1 MLAHEQLQSGGSL
14 LDLRISNSNARP
26 VDGHVLV
33 LVHGLPR
40 LVGMGRQAA
49 GLLPELA
56 EHVANESGWL
66 VATGTLSG
74 VGGSTGTF
82 SASKWRE
89 DLAMIL
95 DRVAEGDRRIS
106 LAGFGFGGSLA
117 LAVAAAD
124 DRVRGVATFAA
135 PAHLA
140 AWSGS
145 AEEIHRAVQVAGVV
159 GDEKDLLPVD
169 ELYKDLLAIDPM
181 TAIAAIPPRRL
192 LIGHG
197 TDDVEVPA
205 SDARDLVAAA
215 EGRAELRLIQGA
227 GHQLRADP
235 RMVATLLGWLDRHR

>member
-1 MLAHEQLQSGGSL
+1 VLAHEQLTSGTSL
-14 LDLRISNSNARP
+14 LDLKISNSNARP
-26 VDGHVLV
+26 VVGHVLV

-56 EHVANESGWL
+56 EHVSNESGWL

-82 SASKWRE
+82 SATKWRE
-89 DLAMIL
+89 DLATIL
-95 DRVAEGDRRIS
+95 DRVAEGEPRVS
-106 LAGFGFGGSLA
+106 LAGFGFGGALA
-117 LAVAAAD
+117 LAVAATD
-124 DRVRGVATFAA
+124 DRVRGIATFAA
-135 PAHLA
+135 PAHLG
-140 AWSGS
+140 AWCGS
-145 AEEIHRAVQVAGVV
+145 PEEIHRAVLISGVV
-159 GDEKDLLPVD
+159 GNER
-169 ELYKDLLAIDPM
+169 ELLAPEALYNDILDIDPM
-181 TAIAAIPPRRL
+181 DAIAKLPPRRL

-197 TDDVEVPA
+197 SDDIEVPA

-215 EGRAELRLIQGA
+215 DGRAELRLIQGA

>member
-1 MLAHEQLQSGGSL
+1 MLAHEQLTSGTSL
-14 LDLRISNSNARP
+14 LDLKISNSNARP
-26 VDGHVLV
+26 VVGHVLV
-33 LVHGLPR
+33 IVHGLPR

-82 SASKWRE
+82 SATKWRE
-89 DLAMIL
+89 DLATIL
-95 DRVAEGDRRIS
+95 DRVAEGEPRVS
-106 LAGFGFGGSLA
+106 LAGFGFGGAMA
-117 LAVAAAD
+117 LAVAATD

-140 AWSGS
+140 PWCRSP
-145 AEEIHRAVQVAGVV
+145 EEIHRAVQISGVV
-159 GDEKDLLPVD
+159 GDGNDLLSPQD
-169 ELYKDLLAIDPM
+169 LYRDILAIDPM
-181 TAIAAIPPRRL
+181 DAIAKLPPRRL

-197 TDDVEVPA
+197 TDDIEVPA

-215 EGRAELRLIQGA
+215 DGRAELRLIQGA

>member
-1 MLAHEQLQSGGSL
+1 MLVHEQIKSGRTV
-14 LDLRISNSNARP
+14 LDLRLSNSNARP
-26 VDGHVLV
+26 LPGHVLV

-56 EHVANESGWL
+56 EHVATESGWL
-66 VATGTLSG
+66 VASGTLSG

-82 SASKWRE
+82 SASKWLD
-89 DLAMIL
+89 DLRVII
-95 DRVAEGDRRIS
+95 DRVADEEQRVS

-117 LAVAAAD
+117 LAVAAKD
-124 DRVRGVATFAA
+124 ERVRGVATFAA

-140 AWSGS
+140 AWGGS
-145 AEEIHRAVQVAGVV
+145 PEEIHRAVQVAGVV
-159 GDEKDLLPVD
+159 GDEKDLLD
-169 ELYKDLLAIDPM
+169 AAALYQDLLAVDPM
-181 TAIAAIPPRRL
+181 GAIAKIPPRRL

-197 TDDVEVPA
+197 TDDLEVPA

-215 EGRAELRLIQGA
+215 DGRAELRLIQGA

>member
-26 VDGHVLV
+26 VAGHVLV

-89 DLAMIL
+89 DLATIL
-95 DRVAEGDRRIS
+95 DRVAEGERRIS

-117 LAVAAAD
+117 LAAAADD

-145 AEEIHRAVQVAGVV
+145 AEDIHRAVQVAGVV
-159 GDEKDLLPVD
+159 GDERELLGPA
-169 ELYKDLLAIDPM
+169 ELYQDLLAIDPM
-181 TAIAAIPPRRL
+181 KAIAEIPPRRL

-215 EGRAELRLIQGA
+215 DGRAELRLIQGA

>member
-1 MLAHEQLQSGGSL
+1 
-14 LDLRISNSNARP
+14 
-26 VDGHVLV
+26 
-33 LVHGLPR
+33 
-40 LVGMGRQAA
+40 MGRQAA

-89 DLAMIL
+89 DLAQIL

-117 LAVAAAD
+117 LAVAARD

-135 PAHLA
+135 PAHLD

-145 AEEIHRAVQVAGVV
+145 AAEIHRAVQIAGVV
-159 GDEKDLLPVD
+159 ADAKDLLGPD
-169 ELYKDLLAIDPM
+169 ELYSDLMAIDPM
-181 TAIAAIPPRRL
+181 GAIGEIPPRRL

-197 TDDVEVPA
+197 TDDIEVPA

>member
-1 MLAHEQLQSGGSL
+1 VLVHEQLQSGRSVI
-14 LDLRISNSNARP
+14 DLKISTSSARP
-26 VDGHVLV
+26 VAGHVLV

-40 LVGMGRQAA
+40 LTGMGRQAA

-56 EHVANESGWL
+56 EHVANESGWM

-82 SASKWRE
+82 SASQWRQ
-89 DLAMIL
+89 DLGEIL
-95 DRVAEGDRRIS
+95 NRVSEGERRIS
-106 LAGFGFGGSLA
+106 MAGFGFGGSLA
-117 LAVAAAD
+117 LAVAAND
-124 DRVRGVATFAA
+124 ERVRGVATFAA
-135 PAHLA
+135 PAHLKP
-140 AWSGS
+140 WIGS
-145 AEEIHRAVQVAGVV
+145 PEEIHRAVQVAGVV
-159 GDEKDLLPVD
+159 GDEKDLLAPD
-169 ELYKDLLAIDPM
+169 ELYKDLLNIDPM
-181 TAIAAIPPRRL
+181 AAIAGLPPRRL